1 MKRSQARELAMQML
15 FSMEAR
21 NDFSPECK
29 DAFLAYYPPENQKA
43 YVNGVYNAFADHMEE
58 VDACIEANA
67 KHWHK
72 DRLAKVDLAV
82 LRVAIAEIC
91 FLEEP
96 TPEGV
101 AINEAVTLAKTFGSE
116 ESGKFVNG
124 ILGNFSRSRNAEKS
138 EDKTA
143 DA

>member
-1 MKRSQARELAMQML
+1 MKRSKARELAMQML

-29 DAFLAYYPPENQKA
+29 DAFLEFYPPENQKD
-43 YVNGVYNAFADHMEE
+43 YVNGVYNAFVDHMEE
-58 VDACIEANA
+58 VDNAIEANSR
-67 KHWHK
+67 HWHK

-82 LRVAIAEIC
+82 LRLAIAEIC
-91 FLEEP
+91 YLSEP
-96 TPEGV
+96 TPESA

-124 ILGNFSRSRNAEKS
+124 VLGNFSRSR
-138 EDKTA
+138 KT

>member
-1 MKRSQARELAMQML
+1 MKRSKARELAMQML

-29 DAFLAYYPPENQKA
+29 NAFLEFYPPENQKD
-43 YVNGVYNAFADHMEE
+43 YVNGVYSAFVDHMEE
-58 VDACIEANA
+58 VDAAIEANA
-67 KHWHK
+67 KNWHK

-82 LRVAIAEIC
+82 LRLAIAEIC
-91 FLEEP
+91 YLSEP
-96 TPEGV
+96 TPESA

-124 ILGNFSRSRNAEKS
+124 VLGNFSRSRK
-138 EDKTA
+138 A